1 MPIKYNQKANSRRK
15 FINTGIHITVGA
27 ALLRLPLVTQAKQL
41 PNNVAAFTVQQVI
54 DIILKEIPGFDLQNS
69 VDTIKAGSKDAS
81 VSAIVTTMFP
91 TVEVIKKAITLKANF
106 IIAHEPTFYNH
117 ADILNWVSNNEV
129 QQKKLQL
136 LNENSITVW
145 RAHDCLHAF
154 QPDGIIYGLIKK
166 LNWSTYYKSGITV
179 NIPATSL
186 KKIIKHCKTQI
197 GIQQV
202 KVIGDPGQLCRKIAL
217 LPGAWGGQLQISTI
231 INEQPDVIIVGEISE
246 WETAEYI
253 RDARLMGAS
262 ISLII
267 LGHAVSEEPG
277 MEWMAAWLQTK
288 ISGVAVSHIPSN
300 DPFVLM

>member
-1 MPIKYNQKANSRRK
+1 MPNKYNQKANSRRK
-15 FINTGIHITVGA
+15 FINTGIHISAGA

-117 ADILNWVSNNEV
+117 ADSLNWVSNNEV

-202 KVIGDPGQLCRKIAL
+202 KVIGDPGQLCKKIAL

-288 ISGVAVSHIPSN
+288 ISGIAVSHIPSN